1 MGMGNLQKKVYSD
14 RRTGVKRRWME
25 YWKVNR
31 WLKVRDKTTDWGPV
45 IVVFFSIILSITFF
59 GLAKINHETDAYTLM
74 EDSDG
79 DKQFDN
85 PWAMNDGRFSFTI
98 GGKATNDQGEKVDA
112 SRDPNVPFENCRID
126 KAGCIATFEFFNL
139 FYSNETADKDPRVNG
154 IEEEMTANMW
164 FRSYPEV
171 SAIDYIIFG
180 IVALLLPYGIYGYRR
195 DQIRARVEEK
205 FPDFLRDLAEYWKGG
220 LSMTVAIQTLAKG
233 EYGNLNDEVNK
244 MASQISWGVSF
255 GEVLEMFTERVTS
268 PIVTRAVRMV
278 DEANRAGGRISDILL
293 AASYDAKEIK
303 ALETERRQEV
313 GSYVTVIY
321 ASFFVYLGIILVLAS
336 TFIPAI
342 VDSSATT
349 GGGSMSIGNLTIREM
364 NEVWISTMFLYSL
377 MVQGIGNGLAAG
389 FMSTGRLYSAF
400 SRASFL
406 LLLGWFIFEITG
418 IATSMI
424 TPQI

>member
-1 MGMGNLQKKVYSD
+1 MAIKGNLQKKVYRD
-14 RRTGVKRRWME
+14 KRTGRKRRWME
-25 YWKVNR
+25 YSKVSR
-31 WLKVRDKTTDWGPV
+31 WLSVRDKVTDWVPA
-45 IVVFFSIILSITFF
+45 IVAFFSIIFALFF
-59 GLAKINHETDAYTLM
+59 FIIADINNTTDGETLVVDVDA
-74 EDSDG
+74 

-85 PWAMNDGRFSFTI
+85 PWHMNDGKFSFTF
-98 GGKATNDQGEKVDA
+98 GNTYNEANGKQNRMEAIHGLGLPFAIKVNESADSA
-112 SRDPNVPFENCRID
+112 PGID
-126 KAGCIATFEFFNL
+126 
-139 FYSNETADKDPRVNG
+139 G
-154 IEEEMTANMW
+154 IEMEMTPNEW
-164 FRSYPEV
+164 IRSFPEI
-171 SAIDYIIFG
+171 SAIDYIVFG
-180 IVALLLPYGIYGYRR
+180 IISLILPYGIYGYRR

-244 MASQISWGVSF
+244 MSSQISWGVSF

-278 DEANRAGGRISDILL
+278 DEANRAGGKISDILL
-293 AASYDAKEIK
+293 AASYDAREIK

-342 VDSSATT
+342 VDSSAAT
-349 GGGSMSIGNLTIREM
+349 GGSGSMSIGNLTIREM
-364 NEVWISTMFLYSL
+364 NEVWISTVFLYSL
-377 MVQGIGNGLAAG
+377 MVQGVGMGMAAG

-400 SRASFL
+400 LRASFL
-406 LLLGWFIFEITG
+406 LFLGWFIFELAGIT
-418 IATSMI
+418 TSMI

>member
-1 MGMGNLQKKVYSD
+1 MSIKGNLQKKVYTD
-14 RRTGVKRRWME
+14 RRTGAKRRWME
-25 YWKVNR
+25 YWKVDR
-31 WLKVRDKTTDWGPV
+31 WLKVRDKSTDWGP
-45 IVVFFSIILSITFF
+45 ILIAFFSIVLSIFF
-59 GLAKINHETDAYTLM
+59 FAIAKINYDTDGDLK
-74 EDSDG
+74 DWDGDG
-79 DKQFDN
+79 DKQFDE
-85 PWAMNDGRFSFTI
+85 PWTMNDGRFSFTLGETI
-98 GGKATNDQGEKVDA
+98 NPNDPDKT
-112 SRDPNVPFENCRID
+112 CRID
-126 KAGCIATFEFFNL
+126 QSGCIFGL
-139 FYSNETADKDPRVNG
+139 GLWSIPVNESRDQVLNDNG
-154 IEEEMTANMW
+154 IENELAAGEW
-164 FRSYPEV
+164 YRSYPEIA
-171 SAIDYIIFG
+171 AIDYIIFG
-180 IVALLLPYGIYGYRR
+180 LIALMLPYGIYGHRR
-195 DQIRARVEEK
+195 DRIRARVEEK

-293 AASYDAKEIK
+293 AASFDAKEIK

-313 GSYVTVIY
+313 GSYVMVIY
-321 ASFFVYLGIILVLAS
+321 TSFFVYLGIILVLAS

-342 VDSSATT
+342 VDSSAST
-349 GGGSMSIGNLTIREM
+349 GGGSMSIGNLTIKEM

-389 FMSTGRLYSAF
+389 LMSTGRLYSAF
-400 SRASFL
+400 RQASFL
-406 LLLGWFIFEITG
+406 LIIGWVVFEFTG
-418 IATSMI
+418 IGTSMI

>member
-1 MGMGNLQKKVYSD
+1 MTIKGNLQKKVYRD

-25 YWKVNR
+25 YSKVER
-31 WLKVRDKTTDWGPV
+31 WLSVRDKVTDWAPAFV
-45 IVVFFSIILSITFF
+45 AFFSIVFALFF
-59 GLAKINHETDAYTLM
+59 FMVANINNTTDGETRVV
-74 EDSDG
+74 DSDN

-85 PWAMNDGRFSFTI
+85 PWDMNDGQFSFTF
-98 GGKATNDQGEKVDA
+98 GNTYDEGAGK
-112 SRDPNVPFENCRID
+112 ENRIEAIYGLGIPSI
-126 KAGCIATFEFFNL
+126 K
-139 FYSNETADKDPRVNG
+139 SNESVDSDPMVDG
-154 IEEEMTANMW
+154 IENEMIANEW
-164 FRSYPEV
+164 FRSFPEI
-171 SAIDYIIFG
+171 SAIDYVVFG
-180 IVALLLPYGIYGYRR
+180 VISLMLPYGVYGYRR
-195 DQIRARVEEK
+195 DQIRSRVEEK

-244 MASQISWGVSF
+244 MSSQISWGVSF

-278 DEANRAGGRISDILL
+278 DEANKAGGKISDILL
-293 AASYDAKEIK
+293 AASFDAREIK

-342 VDSSATT
+342 VDSSAAT
-349 GGGSMSIGNLTIREM
+349 GGSGSMSIGNLTIREM
-364 NEVWISTMFLYSL
+364 NEVWISTVFLYSL
-377 MVQGIGNGLAAG
+377 IIQGTGMGLAAG

-400 SRASFL
+400 LRASFL
-406 LLLGWFIFEITG
+406 LFLGWFIFELAGIT
-418 IATSMI
+418 TSMI

>member
-1 MGMGNLQKKVYSD
+1 MTIKGNLQKKIYRD

-25 YWKVNR
+25 YSKVTR
-31 WLKVRDKTTDWGPV
+31 WLSVRDKVTDWAPAFV
-45 IVVFFSIILSITFF
+45 AFFSIVFALFF
-59 GLAKINHETDAYTLM
+59 FMIANINNNTDEQTLVV
-74 EDSDG
+74 DVDG

-85 PWAMNDGRFSFTI
+85 PWDMNDGQFSFTFGNTYNE
-98 GGKATNDQGEKVDA
+98 GGGQQNRIEAIYGLGLPIAIQKNESVD
-112 SRDPNVPFENCRID
+112 
-126 KAGCIATFEFFNL
+126 
-139 FYSNETADKDPRVNG
+139 SNPLVDG
-154 IEEEMTANMW
+154 IENEMNPNTW
-164 FRSYPEV
+164 YRSFPEI
-171 SAIDYIIFG
+171 SAIDYIVFG
-180 IVALLLPYGIYGYRR
+180 LISLFLPYGVYGYRR

-244 MASQISWGVSF
+244 MSSQISWGVSF

-278 DEANRAGGRISDILL
+278 DEANRAGGKISDILL
-293 AASYDAKEIK
+293 AASYDAREIK

-342 VDSSATT
+342 VDSSAATS
-349 GGGSMSIGNLTIREM
+349 GSGSMSIGNLTIREM
-364 NEVWISTMFLYSL
+364 NEVWISTVFLYSL
-377 MVQGIGNGLAAG
+377 LIQGMGMGMAAG

-400 SRASFL
+400 LRASFL
-406 LLLGWFIFEITG
+406 LFLGWFIFELAGIT
-418 IATSMI
+418 TSMV

>member
-1 MGMGNLQKKVYSD
+1 MSIKGNLEKKVYRD
-14 RRTGVKRRWME
+14 QRTGVKRGWME
-25 YWKVNR
+25 YSRVNR
-31 WLKVRDKTTDWGPV
+31 WLSVRDKVTDWAPAFV
-45 IVVFFSIILSITFF
+45 AFFSIIFALFF
-59 GLAKINHETDAYTLM
+59 FMIANINNTTDGQTLVV
-74 EDSDG
+74 DSDG

-85 PWAMNDGRFSFTI
+85 PWDMNDGQFSFTFGNTYNEA
-98 GGKATNDQGEKVDA
+98 GGQQNRAEAIYGLGLPLAIQKNESVD
-112 SRDPNVPFENCRID
+112 SDPLVD
-126 KAGCIATFEFFNL
+126 
-139 FYSNETADKDPRVNG
+139 G
-154 IEEEMTANMW
+154 IENEMIPNAW
-164 FRSYPEV
+164 YRAFPEI
-171 SAIDYIIFG
+171 SAIDYIVFG
-180 IVALLLPYGIYGYRR
+180 LISLLLPYGIYGYRR

-244 MASQISWGVSF
+244 MSSQISWGVSF

-278 DEANRAGGRISDILL
+278 DEANRAGGKISDILL
-293 AASYDAKEIK
+293 AASYDAREIK

-342 VDSSATT
+342 VDSSAAT
-349 GGGSMSIGNLTIREM
+349 GGSGSMSIGNLTIREM
-364 NEVWISTMFLYSL
+364 NEVWISTVFLYSL
-377 MVQGIGNGLAAG
+377 IIQGMGMGLAAG

-400 SRASFL
+400 LRASFL
-406 LLLGWFIFEITG
+406 LFLGWFIFELAGIT
-418 IATSMI
+418 TSMI

>member
-1 MGMGNLQKKVYSD
+1 MAIKGNLQKKVYRD
-14 RRTGVKRRWME
+14 KRTGVKRRWME
-25 YWKVNR
+25 YSKVNR
-31 WLKVRDKTTDWGPV
+31 WLSVRDKVTDWAPAFV
-45 IVVFFSIILSITFF
+45 AFFSIVFALFF
-59 GLAKINHETDAYTLM
+59 FMIANINNTTDGQTLVV
-74 EDSDG
+74 DSDA

-85 PWAMNDGRFSFTI
+85 PWHMNDGQFSFTFGNTYNEA
-98 GGKATNDQGEKVDA
+98 GGQQNRVEAIYGLGLPA
-112 SRDPNVPFENCRID
+112 IR
-126 KAGCIATFEFFNL
+126 
-139 FYSNETADKDPRVNG
+139 SNESVDSDPLVDG
-154 IEEEMTANMW
+154 IENEMIANEW
-164 FRSYPEV
+164 FRSFPEI
-171 SAIDYIIFG
+171 SAIDYIVFG
-180 IVALLLPYGIYGYRR
+180 IISLLLPYGIYGYRR

-244 MASQISWGVSF
+244 MSSQISWGVSF

-278 DEANRAGGRISDILL
+278 DEANKAGGKISDILL
-293 AASYDAKEIK
+293 AASYDAREIK

-342 VDSSATT
+342 VDSSAAT
-349 GGGSMSIGNLTIREM
+349 GGSGSMSIGNLTIREM
-364 NEVWISTMFLYSL
+364 NEVWISTVFLYSL
-377 MVQGIGNGLAAG
+377 IIQGTGMGLAAG

-400 SRASFL
+400 LRASFL
-406 LLLGWFIFEITG
+406 LFLGWFIFELAGIT
-418 IATSMI
+418 TSMI

>member
-1 MGMGNLQKKVYSD
+1 MAIKGNLQKKVYRD
-14 RRTGVKRRWME
+14 KRTGRKRRWME
-25 YWKVNR
+25 YSKVSR
-31 WLKVRDKTTDWGPV
+31 WLSVRDKVTDWVPA
-45 IVVFFSIILSITFF
+45 IVAFFSIIFALFF
-59 GLAKINHETDAYTLM
+59 FIIADINNTTDGETLVVDVDA
-74 EDSDG
+74 

-85 PWAMNDGRFSFTI
+85 PWHMNDGKFSFTF
-98 GGKATNDQGEKVDA
+98 GNTYNEANGKQNRMEAIHGLGLPFAIKVNESADSA
-112 SRDPNVPFENCRID
+112 PGID
-126 KAGCIATFEFFNL
+126 
-139 FYSNETADKDPRVNG
+139 G
-154 IEEEMTANMW
+154 IEMEMTPNEW
-164 FRSYPEV
+164 IRSFPEI
-171 SAIDYIIFG
+171 SAIDYIVFG
-180 IVALLLPYGIYGYRR
+180 IISLILPYGIYGYRR

-244 MASQISWGVSF
+244 MSSQISWGVSF

-278 DEANRAGGRISDILL
+278 DEANRAGGKISDILL
-293 AASYDAKEIK
+293 AASYDAREIK

-342 VDSSATT
+342 VDSSAAT
-349 GGGSMSIGNLTIREM
+349 GGSGSMSIGNLTIREM
-364 NEVWISTMFLYSL
+364 NEVWISTVFLYSL
-377 MVQGIGNGLAAG
+377 IVQGVGMGMAAG

-400 SRASFL
+400 LRASFL
-406 LLLGWFIFEITG
+406 LFLGCFIFELAGIT
-418 IATSMI
+418 TSMI

>member
-1 MGMGNLQKKVYSD
+1 MSIKGNLEKKIYRD
-14 RRTGVKRRWME
+14 QRTGVKRRWME
-25 YWKVNR
+25 YSRVNR
-31 WLKVRDKTTDWGPV
+31 WLSVRDKVTDWAPAFV
-45 IVVFFSIILSITFF
+45 AFFSIIFALFF
-59 GLAKINHETDAYTLM
+59 FMVANINNTTDGQTLVVDTDA
-74 EDSDG
+74 

-85 PWAMNDGRFSFTI
+85 PWDMNDGQFSFTFGNTYNEA
-98 GGKATNDQGEKVDA
+98 GGQQNRVEAMYGLGLPLAIQKNESVD
-112 SRDPNVPFENCRID
+112 SDPLVD
-126 KAGCIATFEFFNL
+126 
-139 FYSNETADKDPRVNG
+139 G
-154 IEEEMTANMW
+154 IENEMVPNTWYRA
-164 FRSYPEV
+164 FPEI
-171 SAIDYIIFG
+171 SAIDYIVFG
-180 IVALLLPYGIYGYRR
+180 LISLFLPYGIYGYRR

-244 MASQISWGVSF
+244 MSSQISWGVSF

-278 DEANRAGGRISDILL
+278 DEANRAGGKISDILL
-293 AASYDAKEIK
+293 AASYDAREIK

-342 VDSSATT
+342 VDSSAAT
-349 GGGSMSIGNLTIREM
+349 GGSGSMSIGNLTIREM
-364 NEVWISTMFLYSL
+364 NEVWISTVFLYSL
-377 MVQGIGNGLAAG
+377 IIQGMGMGLAAG

-400 SRASFL
+400 LRASFL
-406 LLLGWFIFEITG
+406 LFLGWFIFELAGIT
-418 IATSMI
+418 TSMI

>member
-1 MGMGNLQKKVYSD
+1 MSIKGNLEKKIYRD
-14 RRTGVKRRWME
+14 QRTGVKRRWME
-25 YWKVNR
+25 YSRVNR
-31 WLKVRDKTTDWGPV
+31 WLSVRDKVTDWAPAFV
-45 IVVFFSIILSITFF
+45 AFFSIIFALFF
-59 GLAKINHETDAYTLM
+59 FMIANINNTTDGQTLVV
-74 EDSDG
+74 DSDG

-85 PWAMNDGRFSFTI
+85 PWDMNDGQFSFTFGNTYNEA
-98 GGKATNDQGEKVDA
+98 GGQQNRAEAIYGLGLPLAIQKNESVD
-112 SRDPNVPFENCRID
+112 SDPLVD
-126 KAGCIATFEFFNL
+126 
-139 FYSNETADKDPRVNG
+139 G
-154 IEEEMTANMW
+154 IENEMIPNAW
-164 FRSYPEV
+164 YRSFPEI
-171 SAIDYIIFG
+171 SAIDYIVFG
-180 IVALLLPYGIYGYRR
+180 LISLLLPYGIYGYRR

-244 MASQISWGVSF
+244 MSSQISWGVSF

-278 DEANRAGGRISDILL
+278 DEANRAGGKISDILL
-293 AASYDAKEIK
+293 AASYDAREIK

-342 VDSSATT
+342 VDSSAAT
-349 GGGSMSIGNLTIREM
+349 GGSGSMSIGNLTIREM
-364 NEVWISTMFLYSL
+364 NEVWISTVFLYSL
-377 MVQGIGNGLAAG
+377 IIQGMGMGLAAG

-400 SRASFL
+400 LRASFL
-406 LLLGWFIFEITG
+406 LFLGWFIFELAGIT
-418 IATSMI
+418 TSMI

>member
-1 MGMGNLQKKVYSD
+1 MSIKGNLQKKSYRD
-14 RRTGVKRRWME
+14 PRTGVFRRWME
-25 YWKVNR
+25 YSKVTR
-31 WLKVRDKTTDWGPV
+31 WLSVRDKAMDWGPIIV
-45 IVVFFSIILSITFF
+45 IFLSVTLAIFFFLI
-59 GLAKINHETDAYTLM
+59 ANINNTTDAQTMLV
-74 EDSDG
+74 DSDG
-79 DKQFDN
+79 DKQVDN
-85 PWAMNDGRFSFTI
+85 PWDMNDGRFSFTFGNTYDESTSGSGRVESI
-98 GGKATNDQGEKVDA
+98 VGLGLPAIKANQSKDADPLVDG
-112 SRDPNVPFENCRID
+112 ID
-126 KAGCIATFEFFNL
+126 SEMEAGAW
-139 FYSNETADKDPRVNG
+139 Y
-154 IEEEMTANMW
+154 
-164 FRSYPEV
+164 RSHPEI
-171 SAIDYIIFG
+171 SAIDYVVFG
-180 IVALLLPYGIYGYRR
+180 LVCLMLPYGIYGWRR
-195 DQIRARVEEK
+195 DQIRARVEDK

-255 GEVLEMFTERVTS
+255 GEVLDMFTERVTS

-293 AASYDAKEIK
+293 AASYDAREIK

-342 VDSSATT
+342 VDSSTAT
-349 GGGSMSIGNLTIREM
+349 GGSQSMSIGNLTIREM

-400 SRASFL
+400 IRASAL
-406 LLLGWFIFEITG
+406 LLVGWFVFELAG
-418 IATSMI
+418 IGTSMI

>member
-1 MGMGNLQKKVYSD
+1 MAIKGNLQKKVYRD

-25 YWKVNR
+25 YSKVER
-31 WLKVRDKTTDWGPV
+31 WLSVRDKVTDWAPAFV
-45 IVVFFSIILSITFF
+45 AFFSIVFALFF
-59 GLAKINHETDAYTLM
+59 FMVANINNTTDGETLVV
-74 EDSDG
+74 DSDN

-85 PWAMNDGRFSFTI
+85 PWDMNDGQFSFTF
-98 GGKATNDQGEKVDA
+98 GNTYDEGAGK
-112 SRDPNVPFENCRID
+112 ENRIEAIYGLGIPSI
-126 KAGCIATFEFFNL
+126 K
-139 FYSNETADKDPRVNG
+139 SNESVDSDPMVDG
-154 IEEEMTANMW
+154 IENEMTANEW
-164 FRSYPEV
+164 FRSFPEI
-171 SAIDYIIFG
+171 SAIDYVVFG
-180 IVALLLPYGIYGYRR
+180 VISLMLPYGVYGYRR
-195 DQIRARVEEK
+195 DQIRSRVEEK

-244 MASQISWGVSF
+244 MSSQISWGVSF

-278 DEANRAGGRISDILL
+278 DEANKAGGKISDILL
-293 AASYDAKEIK
+293 AASFDAREIK

-342 VDSSATT
+342 VDSSAAT
-349 GGGSMSIGNLTIREM
+349 GGSGSMSIGNLTIREM
-364 NEVWISTMFLYSL
+364 NEVWISTVFLYSL
-377 MVQGIGNGLAAG
+377 IIQGTGMGLAAG

-400 SRASFL
+400 LRASFL
-406 LLLGWFIFEITG
+406 LFLGWFIFELAGIT
-418 IATSMI
+418 TSMI

>member
-1 MGMGNLQKKVYSD
+1 MSIKGNLQNKIYTD
-14 RRTGVKRRWME
+14 RRTGMKRRWME

-31 WLKVRDKTTDWGPV
+31 WLSVRNKDPDWGPTLV
-45 IVVFFSIILSITFF
+45 AFFSIVLALFF
-59 GLAKINHETDAYTLM
+59 FAIANEDIKTDKLTPM
-74 EDSDG
+74 EDRDN

-85 PWAMNDGRFSFTI
+85 PWNLNDGRFTFTLGNTYAEPYGSTDRYELI
-98 GGKATNDQGEKVDA
+98 TGLGSPLAIQN
-112 SRDPNVPFENCRID
+112 
-126 KAGCIATFEFFNL
+126 
-139 FYSNETADKDPRVNG
+139 NETKDKDPFVNG
-154 IEEEMTANMW
+154 IDEEMTADIW
-164 FRSYPEV
+164 IRSYPEI
-171 SAIDYIIFG
+171 SAIDYIVFG
-180 IVALLLPYGIYGYRR
+180 LIALMYPYGWYGKRR
-195 DQIRARVEEK
+195 DAIRARVEEK

-244 MASQISWGVSF
+244 MASQISWGISF

-293 AASYDAKEIK
+293 AASFDAREIK
-303 ALETERRQEV
+303 ALENERRQEV

-321 ASFFVYLGIILVLAS
+321 TSFFVYLGIILVLAS

-342 VDSSATT
+342 VDSSAAT
-349 GGGSMSIGNLTIREM
+349 GGGSMSIGNLTIREI
-364 NEVWISTMFLYSL
+364 NEVWISSMFLYSL

-389 FMSTGRLYSAF
+389 FMSTGKLYSAF
-400 SRASFL
+400 SKASFL
-406 LLLGWFIFEITG
+406 LFLGWFIFEIMG
-418 IATSMI
+418 IATSVN